1 MIYDQANAGQAKGR
15 LINGYVLKI
24 MGMLKDE
31 KIKKASI
38 PGSWSLLFFFVV
50 PKAGIWKLMMI
61 SIAY

>member
-1 MIYDQANAGQAKGR
+1 MKNVSFTMIRFWKMIYDQANAGQAKGR

-38 PGSWSLLFFFVV
+38 PGS
-50 PKAGIWKLMMI
+50 
-61 SIAY
+61 